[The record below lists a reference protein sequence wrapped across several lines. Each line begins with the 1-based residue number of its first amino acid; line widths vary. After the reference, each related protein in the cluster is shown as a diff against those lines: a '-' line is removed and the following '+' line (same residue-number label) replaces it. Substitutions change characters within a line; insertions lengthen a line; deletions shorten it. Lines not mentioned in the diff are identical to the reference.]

1 MRKSVSTTLRVLLS
15 GCRRLERSKYVW
27 YYKSNTLPLF
37 ARVNLLLDIDKNV
50 RDLAE
55 AKYEDTYLLITT
67 RFPCFTLALYKGT
80 FTPFC

>member
-1 MRKSVSTTLRVLLS
+1 MRKSVNSTLRVLLS

>member
-1 MRKSVSTTLRVLLS
+1 MRKSVSSTLRVLLS
-15 GCRRLERSKYVW
+15 GCRRLERSKDVW

-55 AKYEDTYLLITT
+55 AKYEDTYLI
-67 RFPCFTLALYKGT
+67 
-80 FTPFC
+80 

>member
-27 YYKSNTLPLF
+27 YYKSNTLSLF

>member
-67 RFPCFTLALYKGT
+67 RFPCFTLALYGET
-80 FTPFC
+80 FTFC